1 MFQVQNIEA
10 TVKNLL
16 DTIIPAAQSKSRR
29 LVLPNNELSEGE
41 LATVLGILAK

>member
-1 MFQVQNIEA
+1 MIPVQNIEA

-16 DTIIPAAQSKSRR
+16 ETILPTAQSKSRK

-41 LATVLGILAK
+41 LATVLAILAK